1 MRSSVFQ
8 KEKGL
13 TDLQE
18 RFCQEYLI
26 DLNGLQAYR
35 RAQPDVSDDV
45 AKSNGHRLL
54 TYAHIQARIT
64 ELGKVIA
71 QETKLN
77 AVNVLR
83 ELSYKIF
90 TRLTDVIEWTE
101 AGNAVIKASADI
113 PVNVRAALKKIK
125 KYRKNLGTAED
136 PDWQDVFEIE
146 LCDQLKA
153 IQLAMQHLRLLGN
166 TEAEQTKDIAALILG
181 AQARLKRF
189 GWDPSMITGEIPE
202 HLLSKGR
209 PEDENGIS

>member
-71 QETKLN
+71 QETKLT

-83 ELSYKIF
+83 ELAIIVF
-90 TRLTDVIEWTE
+90 M
-101 AGNAVIKASADI
+101 NPPDI
-113 PVNVRAALKKIK
+113 KIK
-125 KYRKNLGTAED
+125 DK
-136 PDWQDVFEIE
+136 
-146 LCDQLKA
+146 LKA
-153 IQLAMQHLRLLGN
+153 LDLAMKHLRLLGN

-189 GWDPSMITGEIPE
+189 RVGSQYDYRRDTGAFTEQG
-202 HLLSKGR
+202 KAGR
-209 PEDENGIS
+209 